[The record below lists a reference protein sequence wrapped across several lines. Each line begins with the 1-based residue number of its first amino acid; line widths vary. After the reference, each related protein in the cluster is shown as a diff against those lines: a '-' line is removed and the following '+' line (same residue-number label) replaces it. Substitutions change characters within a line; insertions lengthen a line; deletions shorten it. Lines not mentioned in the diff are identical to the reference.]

1 MSLNKAVH
9 VPGAFRPPAP
19 LSPGLRR
26 GPFLWIS
33 GQVPVD
39 RDTFAS
45 VGTGIREQTQI
56 TLDNVLAVAQA
67 GGARL
72 EDIVKTTVF
81 LTDINDGPAMNDV
94 YASFFPEPRPSRST
108 VQVGPLARPEF
119 LIEIEAL
126 AYIGQD

>member
-1 MSLNKAVH
+1 MPENEAVY

-39 RDTFAS
+39 RDTFESA
-45 VGTGIREQTQI
+45 GEGIAEQTQI
-56 TLDNVLAVAQA
+56 TLENLLAVAEA
-67 GGARL
+67 GGATL
-72 EDIVKTTVF
+72 ADIVKTTVF
-81 LTDINDGPAMNDV
+81 LTDITNGPAMNEV
-94 YASFFPEPRPSRST
+94 YGAFFPEPRPSRST
-108 VQVGPLARPEF
+108 VQIGPLARPEF

-126 AYIGQD
+126 AYLGD

>member
-1 MSLNKAVH
+1 MSPSTAIR
-9 VPGAFRPPAP
+9 VPNAYPTPAP
-19 LSPGLRR
+19 LSPGIRR

-39 RDTFAS
+39 IETFESA
-45 VGTGIREQTQI
+45 GEGIEEQTLI
-56 TLDNVLAVAQA
+56 TLGNLLAVAEA
-67 GGARL
+67 GGARR

-81 LTDINDGPAMNDV
+81 LTDISNSAGMNKV
-94 YASFFPEPRPSRST
+94 YGEFFGEPRPSRST

-126 AYIGQD
+126 AYLES

>member
-1 MSLNKAVH
+1 MSLNEPIF

-39 RDTFAS
+39 RVTFESA
-45 VGTGIREQTQI
+45 GTGIREQTQL

-81 LTDINDGPAMNDV
+81 LTDIADAPEMNEV
-94 YASFFPEPRPSRST
+94 YAGFFAYPRPSRST
-108 VQVGPLARPEF
+108 AQVGPLARPEF
-119 LIEIEAL
+119 LVEIEAL
-126 AYIGQD
+126 AYLG